1 MCRCQ
6 QITSERKPRGNQFR
20 IRALAIG
27 LFASLFFL
35 SAAYTQEITGDQAVY
50 GDGQV
55 QVPLTDE
62 FQGGIL
68 FHTQGAGLTIR
79 RGVYQNAFR
88 MNLWGADL
96 VLFRHPKEVRTQN
109 PIYENGRPY
118 IYGKQNTLQL
128 FRIWRGGQKLRTEK
142 LRKDAVRFGQMWK
155 YGLSLGVLKPVYL
168 EIGYPDIPYDYVAT
182 ERYDPNAHFSDNI
195 YGQASWTYGLDE
207 LRVIPGLHA
216 SYALDFEYGSERH
229 IQRTM
234 TVGAAVDG
242 FLESPEIFAAK
253 FEQNTQLFVT
263 LFATFELGRNWTR

>member
-1 MCRCQ
+1 MFRQ
-6 QITSERKPRGNQFR
+6 KKTTS
-20 IRALAIG
+20 IVALTTNPWII
-27 LFASLFFL
+27 LVFSSVFL
-35 SAAYTQEITGDQAVY
+35 LNLVSPSNGCAQETTGDQAVY
-50 GDGQV
+50 RDGQV

-62 FQGGIL
+62 LQGGLI

-79 RGVYQNAFR
+79 RGVYKNAFQIKW
-88 MNLWGADL
+88 WGTDL
-96 VLFRHPKEVRTQN
+96 VMFRHPKEVRTQN

-128 FRIWRGGQKLRTEK
+128 FRIWRGGQKLSTEK
-142 LRKDAVRFGQMWK
+142 LRKDAVRFGQVWK

-182 ERYDPNAHFSDNI
+182 ERYDPTAHFSDNI

-207 LRVIPGLHA
+207 LDIVPGFHA
-216 SYALDFEYGSERH
+216 SYALDFEYGTVRH
-229 IQRTM
+229 VQKTM
-234 TVGAAVDG
+234 TVGAAVDV

-253 FEQNTQLFVT
+253 FEQNTPLFVT